1 MRVPQTANG
10 LEHDYLRVLYE
21 LAGRKAKNAVSYG
34 EVRMELGR
42 SEKEAEEARDFWADR
57 GIVEWTALG
66 HVALT
71 HMGLRRAER
80 LASRGWSFA
89 PL

>member
-1 MRVPQTANG
+1 MHVSQIANG
-10 LEHDYLRVLYE
+10 SERDYLRALYE
-21 LAGRKAKNAVSYG
+21 LADRKAKSAVSHV
-34 EVRMELGR
+34 EVRMEFGR
-42 SEKEAEEARDFWADR
+42 SEEEAESACDFWADR

-71 HMGLRRAER
+71 HVGLRRAEH

-89 PL
+89 PF